1 MKVAEQ
7 KTQLEEQERQ
17 ISLLRARIALLE
29 GGDDEPKHTTNRAG
43 GSTVDDFSIRVS
55 LYFCSLE
62 KLRTKPM

>member
-29 GGDDEPKHTTNRAG
+29 GGDDEESRHTTNRAG
-43 GSTVDDFSIRVS
+43 GSTVDDSSIRVS
-55 LYFCSLE
+55 QYLCFGQS
-62 KLRTKPM
+62 